1 MATII
6 HLHQCIWYR
15 DKKMAIRKIISR
27 SIGVDVI
34 VADDLANNSVTTAE
48 ITDGAVTQAK
58 LHSGVSLGVG
68 AFLGDNSSGALR
80 GDATN
85 GKKDIFRVHEQ
96 ELNTNVTIPS
106 TDNALAAGPLSVANN
121 ITLTVS
127 GNLTIV

>member
-1 MATII
+1 
-6 HLHQCIWYR
+6 
-15 DKKMAIRKIISR
+15 MAIRKIISR

-34 VADDLANNSVTTAE
+34 AAEDLANNSITTAE

-58 LHSGVSLGVG
+58 LAVGAGGVG

-80 GDATN
+80 GDTTN

-106 TDNALAAGPLSVANN
+106 TDNALAAGPLSIASST
-121 ITLTVS
+121 TLTVS

>member
-1 MATII
+1 MT
-6 HLHQCIWYR
+6 
-15 DKKMAIRKIISR
+15 IRKIVSR
-27 SIGVDVI
+27 SIGTDVI
-34 VADDLANNSVTTAE
+34 VADDIADNAVTTAE
-48 ITDGAVTQAK
+48 IQDGAITQAK

-68 AFLGDNSSGALR
+68 AFQGDNSSGAIR

-96 ELNTNVTIPS
+96 ELNTNVTIAS

>member
-1 MATII
+1 MT
-6 HLHQCIWYR
+6 
-15 DKKMAIRKIISR
+15 IRKIISR

-34 VADDLANNSVTTAE
+34 AAEDLAANSVTASE

-80 GDATN
+80 GDTTN

-96 ELNTNVTIPS
+96 QLDTNVTIPS
-106 TDNALAAGPLSVANN
+106 TDNALAAGPLTVANGV
-121 ITLTVS
+121 TLTIS
-127 GNLTIV
+127 GNLSIV

>member
-1 MATII
+1 MT
-6 HLHQCIWYR
+6 
-15 DKKMAIRKIISR
+15 IRKIISR
-27 SIGVDVI
+27 SIGTDVI
-34 VADDLANNSVTTAE
+34 AAEDLANNSVTTAE
-48 ITDGAVTQAK
+48 IQDGAITQAK

-68 AFLGDNSSGALR
+68 AFQGDNASGALR
-80 GDATN
+80 GDTTN

-96 ELNTNVTIPS
+96 ELNTNVTIAS

>member
-1 MATII
+1 MT
-6 HLHQCIWYR
+6 
-15 DKKMAIRKIISR
+15 IRKIISR

-34 VADDLANNSVTTAE
+34 AAEDLAANSVTTAE

-58 LHSGVSLGVG
+58 LAAGAGGVG

-80 GDATN
+80 GDTTN

>member
-1 MATII
+1 MT
-6 HLHQCIWYR
+6 
-15 DKKMAIRKIISR
+15 IRKIISR
-27 SIGVDVI
+27 SIGTDVI

-48 ITDGAVTQAK
+48 IQDGAITAAKIASAVT
-58 LHSGVSLGVG
+58 LGVG
-68 AFLGDNSSGALR
+68 AFLGDNASGALR
-80 GDATN
+80 GDTTN

-127 GNLTIV
+127 GNLTII

>member
-1 MATII
+1 MT
-6 HLHQCIWYR
+6 
-15 DKKMAIRKIISR
+15 IRKIISR
-27 SIGVDVI
+27 SIGTDVI
-34 VADDLANNSVTTAE
+34 AAEDLANNSVTTAE
-48 ITDGAVTQAK
+48 IQDGAVTQAK

-68 AFLGDNSSGALR
+68 AFQGDNASGGLR
-80 GDATN
+80 GDTTN

-96 ELNTNVTIPS
+96 ELNTNVTIAS